1 MYINSVVRLFRGG
14 LRPITFTLP
23 SPVTFHEKQ
32 AEVRTVAELPDNR
45 LLVIPLTYETP
56 TCEAIATLSDRVG
69 GSLNGR
75 PVEIGVRNIRVV
87 GDEIHIP
94 FFALEGEVPIGMM
107 TNVVLIV
114 EII

>member
-1 MYINSVVRLFRGG
+1 
-14 LRPITFTLP
+14 
-23 SPVTFHEKQ
+23 
-32 AEVRTVAELPDNR
+32 
-45 LLVIPLTYETP
+45 
-56 TCEAIATLSDRVG
+56 
-69 GSLNGR
+69 
-75 PVEIGVRNIRVV
+75 VV